1 MSKTKFYQ
9 VHIKVYKMVEF
20 QFIVIIRIQLYLF
33 LRIVYSVNSV
43 DLNSNSAI
51 ELQFKRHSSILK
63 GVQPCVS
70 TLDDERKGD
79 MFHRKSRR
87 KIDRQGE

>member
-1 MSKTKFYQ
+1 
-9 VHIKVYKMVEF
+9 MVEF
-20 QFIVIIRIQLYLF
+20 KFIVIIRIQLYLF

-63 GVQPCVS
+63 GAQPCVS
-70 TLDDERKGD
+70 TLDDEREGD

-87 KIDRQGE
+87 RLIDRGSERRSSHLQRYKI